1 MMASAI
7 SFSRYELAL
16 CRVIAIVATKAV
28 ALVTERGKWPIRFL
42 ASHAHGCA
50 AHSAIGGTGTG
61 SRYLSGFERS
71 HARLEFCQSLWQTHK
86 TFPNRYLLQEL
97 RDV

>member
-1 MMASAI
+1 MASAI

-16 CRVIAIVATKAV
+16 RCVAAVVALKTV
-28 ALVTERGKWPIRFL
+28 ALVTVHSKWPIRFL

-50 AHSAIGGTGTG
+50 AHNAIGGTGTG
-61 SRYLSGFERS
+61 SRCLSGFERS
-71 HARLEFCQSLWQTHK
+71 HARLQFCQSLRQTHE
-86 TFPNRYLLQEL
+86 TFPDRYLLQEL